1 MFKPVESEKLGYQL
15 FDLGNKYQLRSP
27 KGIYTGTLKQVATYA
42 VLELGF
48 SVEEIEIGVL
58 EMEKHF
64 HNGAEYGVFKRF
76 MWTFDKEEKYGT
88 KTVKH

>member
-1 MFKPVESEKLGYQL
+1 MFKPVESDYSGYQL
-15 FDLGNKYQLRSP
+15 LDLGNKYALKSAR
-27 KGIYTGTLKQVATYA
+27 GIFEGSLKQVCTYA

-48 SVEEIEIGVL
+48 TVEELEIGVM

-76 MWTFDKEEKYGT
+76 MWTFDKEERYGT